1 MNYKFAYSIG
11 FHPWED
17 AERHTPFIKKIT
29 EMFERE
35 ESGRNTP
42 FGKALDIGC
51 GSGIWA
57 INLVKRGWDVT
68 GVDIVDKAL
77 QRAEER
83 INKENVKVKLVN
95 DDVTKLNS
103 PEIGDGYRLILDTG
117 TFHGLTK
124 EQKRAMGVA
133 VDKVATADA
142 TILLLVWDP
151 KWRAFLPGGA
161 SRAEI
166 ETCFPKW
173 TITHV
178 EPAADDP
185 EPIYKIL
192 KANEQ
197 WYRLGRNKRN

>member
-17 AERHTPFIKKIT
+17 AERHTPFVEKIT

-35 ESGRNTP
+35 ENVNSAP

-51 GSGIWA
+51 GNGVWGIKLA
-57 INLVKRGWDVT
+57 KRGWDVT

-77 QRAEER
+77 LRARER
-83 INKENVKVKLVN
+83 VEKENVAVELFK
-95 DDVTKLNS
+95 DDVTELHN
-103 PEIGDGYRLILDTG
+103 IGKDFKLILDTG

-124 EQKRAMGVA
+124 EQKKAMGKA
-133 VDKVATADA
+133 VNNIASQDA

-151 KWRAFLPGGA
+151 KWRGPLPGGA
-161 SRAEI
+161 SRTEI
-166 ETCFPKW
+166 ETCFSDW

-178 EPAADDP
+178 ELAATEP
-185 EPIYKIL
+185 EAIYKIL

-197 WYRLGRNKRN
+197 WYRLRRK

>member
-11 FHPWED
+11 FQPWED
-17 AERHTPFIKKIT
+17 AEKHAPFVKKIT

-35 ESGRNTP
+35 EKGRTAP

-51 GSGIWA
+51 GSGVWGIKLA
-57 INLVKRGWDVT
+57 KRGWDVT

-77 QRAEER
+77 QRAQER
-83 INKENVKVKLVN
+83 IKKENVNVKLVH

-103 PEIGDGYRLILDTG
+103 PEIGEHYRLVLDTG

-124 EQKRAMGVA
+124 EQKKAMGTSVN
-133 VDKVATADA
+133 KVAGVDA
-142 TILLLVWDP
+142 IILLLIWDP
-151 KWRAFLPGGA
+151 KWRGPLPGGA
-161 SRAEI
+161 SREEV
-166 ETCFPKW
+166 ETCFPDW

-178 EPAADDP
+178 EPAADEP
-185 EPIYKIL
+185 EAIYKIL

-197 WYRLGRNKRN
+197 WYRLRRK